1 MNSLQVFTYQNST
14 VRTVEKGGEPWF
26 VLKDVCGVLGI
37 AKYRDVVERL
47 DGDEREPV
55 RVDTPGG
62 AQEMIAVNESGL
74 YNVILRSDKPEARPF
89 RKWVTSEVLP
99 AIRRTGRYNAS
110 GDTTKAALAEAKLNN
125 SRARV
130 SSMWMKIAAQV
141 DTPEYKGIC
150 AHYASAAL
158 AGREVLPLPAT
169 TEKTY
174 TAREV
179 GERLGISANRVGR
192 MANAHGLKTPEYG
205 IEVWDK
211 SPNSPKQVAAW
222 RYNERAIRRF
232 EELLAQERL

>member
-1 MNSLQVFTYQNST
+1 MNSLQVFSYQNST

-26 VLKDVCGVLGI
+26 VLADVCRVLELTN
-37 AKYRDVVERL
+37 ARSVAERL
-47 DGDEREPV
+47 DQDERCKFDLP
-55 RVDTPGG
+55 RQGSTW
-62 AQEMIAVNESGL
+62 AINESGL

>member
-37 AKYRDVVERL
+37 SNASDVAKRL
-47 DGDEREPV
+47 DRDEVTRLNL
-55 RVDTPGG
+55 GG
-62 AQEMIAVNESGL
+62 LSGETNVINESGL

-99 AIRRTGRYNAS
+99 AIRRTGRYSAS
-110 GDTTKAALAEAKLNN
+110 TDPDKAVLAEAKLNN

-158 AGREVLPLPAT
+158 AGREVLPLPAV

-179 GERLGISANRVGR
+179 GERLGVSANRVGR

-222 RYNERAIRRF
+222 RYNEKAIQRF
-232 EELLAQERL
+232 EELLAQEGL